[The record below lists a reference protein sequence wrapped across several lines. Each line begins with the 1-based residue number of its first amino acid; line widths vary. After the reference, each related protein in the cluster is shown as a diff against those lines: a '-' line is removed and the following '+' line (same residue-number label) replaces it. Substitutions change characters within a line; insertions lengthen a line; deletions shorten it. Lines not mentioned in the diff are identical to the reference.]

1 MLQAI
6 LLAPLCV
13 LMSVS
18 TGTKTNRTNTIQRP
32 EPSTLQECEWSML
45 YEYPNIDSD
54 PVGDPATLGGGSA
67 TNYCQAN
74 INSSG
79 NAASIGWIGSLTLSD
94 NTFGLAATGVAQ
106 IPNSWGL
113 FVYGTNPF
121 NAPFYNGYLCVSPFP
136 PGLFKVSPMTFIG
149 GDGRAQVGL
158 DLTHLPAGGE
168 ILAGSTWRFQFWFRD
183 NAAGGAG
190 MNLSDAAAVR
200 FCP

>member
-136 PGLFKVSPMTFIG
+136 PGIYKMQTQHLLNGNVVHRKSAHPADFTLFT
-149 GDGRAQVGL
+149 
-158 DLTHLPAGGE
+158 PA
-168 ILAGSTWRFQFWFRD
+168 SSWYFQFWFRD
-183 NAAGGAG
+183 PGVGAG
-190 MNLSDAAAVR
+190 ANMSDGLHVVFA
-200 FCP
+200 P